1 MLRMTRSVI
10 NGTGILILEGKLLK
24 PWVEALR
31 AELATNPATGV
42 TARIDLA
49 ALSYVDAA
57 GARQLLELESQ
68 GIELSGASVFIRGL
82 LELHR

>member
-10 NGTGILILEGKLLK
+10 NGTGTLILEGKLLK

-31 AELATNPATGV
+31 AELAANSTPGV
-42 TARIDLA
+42 TASIDLA
-49 ALSYVDAA
+49 ALSFLDAA
-57 GARQLLELESQ
+57 GAKQLLEFESQ
-68 GIELSGASVFIRGL
+68 GIELSGGSVFIRGL